1 MSSIISGNKIK
12 ISIFGE
18 SHSEM
23 IGCVID
29 GFPSGIKLDNSFI
42 EKMLLKRAAK
52 NPVISTARS
61 EPDFVHTV
69 SGIKNGITC
78 GTPIC
83 ALIKNTNTR
92 SSDYDNLK
100 NIPRPSHA
108 DYTGLLR
115 YNGFNDTSG
124 GGHFSGRLTAPLVYA
139 GALCLQ
145 LLKKENIN
153 IYAHIK
159 RLAGIDDIPFSE
171 GNIKELDLFSK
182 KFPVINDK
190 SESLMYKAIENAK
203 LSSDSV
209 GGIIECMVIG
219 FPRGLGNPMFDGI
232 ENLLAKNIFGI
243 PAVKGIEFGSGFECA
258 DLTGSQ
264 NNDEFFIENGNIKT
278 KTNNDGGINGGITN
292 GMPIVF
298 RAAIKPT
305 PSISKKQTSINLS
318 TKENTV
324 LEIHGRHDPCIV
336 PRAVPVVEAVAA
348 ITLADIYLGG

>member
-1 MSSIISGNKIK
+1 MSSLINGNKIK

-29 GFPSGIKLDNSFI
+29 GFPSGVELENIVI
-42 EKMLLKRAAK
+42 EKMLARRAAK
-52 NPVISTARS
+52 NPTISTART
-61 EPDFVHTV
+61 EPDLVHTV
-69 SGIKNGITC
+69 SGVKNNITC

-83 ALIKNTNTR
+83 ALIKNTNTK

-108 DYTGLLR
+108 DYTGLLK

-124 GGHFSGRLTAPLVYA
+124 GGHFSGRLTAPIVYA

-145 LLKKENIN
+145 LLKRNNIN

-159 RLAGIDDIPFSE
+159 RLAKIDDKTFSE
-171 GNIKELDLFSK
+171 VNIKNIDLFEK
-182 KFPVINDK
+182 RLPVIDDTK
-190 SESLMYKAIENAK
+190 EKLMYDAIKNSK
-203 LSSDSV
+203 LKGDSV
-209 GGIIECMVIG
+209 GGIVECMITG
-219 FPRGLGNPMFDGI
+219 FPSGLGNPMFDGI
-232 ENLLAKNIFGI
+232 ENLIAKNIFGI

-258 DLTGSQ
+258 NLSGSQ
-264 NNDEFFIENGNIKT
+264 NNDEFFIKNGIVQT
-278 KTNNDGGINGGITN
+278 KTNNDGGVNGGITN

-298 RAAIKPT
+298 NTAIKPT
-305 PSISKKQTSINLS
+305 PSISKKQASVNLT
-318 TKENTV
+318 TKKNTV

-336 PRAVPVVEAVAA
+336 PRAVPVIEAVAA
-348 ITLADIYLGG
+348 ITLADIYLGK